1 MTSSV
6 VLQIPHSS
14 FTLPLTPVIFPQDP
28 AIDAANYFCLTNRE
42 RDTLKQALDQI
53 IYDDSGR
60 CEFIS
65 HVRPVLAQA
74 LPRRL
79 RTALEAQRASLT
91 PRPYV
96 IIDNL
101 PVDDEVFGSPRAGES
116 GSSYKSGTISENL
129 AVGIAALI
137 GEPYSVQF
145 EGADIVNNLTPQRG
159 NEKEFTGLGSAV
171 ELDFHIENAAL
182 KFHSDFNLTPVG
194 LLLTGVR
201 EDPVLPKTRFSDAR
215 LALSRLSAEDK
226 AVLRSRR
233 FSISVPYRW
242 RQAFAATNAVRTD
255 PVPLISGDESLPEIH
270 AVFYPD
276 MVQALDDEAKAAFDR
291 FYEAIKAVSF
301 ALDVTPGRLVYAD
314 NRFTLHSRDS
324 FTASYD
330 ANGCPMRW
338 LQRVFVTANLWSHRG
353 LRRVRGRVFQPEV
366 GHG

>member
-6 VLQIPHSS
+6 LLPISQSGLSLPPAHVL
-14 FTLPLTPVIFPQDP
+14 FPQDP
-28 AIDAANYFCLTNRE
+28 AIDPINYFCLTDRE
-42 RDTLKQALDQI
+42 RDALKQALDTI
-53 IYDDSGR
+53 VYDDSGR

-65 HVRPVLAQA
+65 HIRPILAEA

-79 RTALEAQRASLT
+79 RAALETQRASLT

-116 GSSYKSGTISENL
+116 GSRYKSGSISENL

-201 EDPVLPKTRFSDAR
+201 EDPVLPKTRFADAR
-215 LALSRLSAEDK
+215 LAVSKLSDEDK
-226 AVLRSRR
+226 AILRSRR
-233 FSISVPYRW
+233 YAISVPYRW
-242 RQAFAATNAVRTD
+242 RNAFASNNAIQTD
-255 PVPLISGDESLPEIH
+255 PVPLVSGDETMPEIH

-276 MVQALDDEAKAAFDR
+276 MVRPLDDIAKAAFDR
-291 FYEAIKAVSF
+291 FYEAIKEVSF
-301 ALDVTPGRLVYAD
+301 AVDVTPGRLVYAD

-330 ANGCPMRW
+330 TNGCPLRW
-338 LQRVFVTANLWSHRG
+338 LQRVFVAANLWSHRG